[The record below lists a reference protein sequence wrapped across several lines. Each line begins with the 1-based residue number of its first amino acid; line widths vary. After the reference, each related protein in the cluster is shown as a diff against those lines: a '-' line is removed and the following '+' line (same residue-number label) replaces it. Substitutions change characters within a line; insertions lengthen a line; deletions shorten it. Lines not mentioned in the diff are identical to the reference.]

1 MNISKTFKM
10 YHNAAVT
17 CVTYLSIGDPYDDP
31 SCIATAAGSML
42 YAAQAPWLGNI
53 ACWPGVFNLGR
64 DHDGTDANS
73 HSRRDHTA
81 PCGHHIECRH
91 YRLGV
96 GQVRPGHPGAVR
108 Q

>member
-42 YAAQAPWLGNI
+42 YAAQAPWLGSI
-53 ACWPGVFNLGR
+53 ACGSGVFHLLRN
-64 DHDGTDANS
+64 HDGTDADS
-73 HSRRDHTA
+73 HPRRDHTA
-81 PCGHHIECRH
+81 SWRRHIEFRH
-91 YRLGV
+91 CRLGA
-96 GQVRPGHPGAVR
+96 GQVWPGHPGAVR

>member
-42 YAAQAPWLGNI
+42 YAAQAPWLAII
-53 ACWPGVFNLGR
+53 ACCLGGFNWAGNTA
-64 DHDGTDANS
+64 GTDAILPSDRANLPPS
-73 HSRRDHTA
+73 GTISNGGHSGLGVA
-81 PCGHHIECRH
+81 QV
-91 YRLGV
+91 RLGTPV
-96 GQVRPGHPGAVR
+96 A
-108 Q
+108 